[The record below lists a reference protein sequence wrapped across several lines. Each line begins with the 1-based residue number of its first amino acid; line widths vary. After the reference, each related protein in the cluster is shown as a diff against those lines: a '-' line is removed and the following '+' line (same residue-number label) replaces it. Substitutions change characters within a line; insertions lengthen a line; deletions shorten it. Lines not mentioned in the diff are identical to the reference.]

1 MINDPY
7 IEIISKTKSLHLDEA
22 LVQKSIDIFMK
33 DGADK
38 TWAFLIHEKKTPEDL
53 ADKLMK
59 EIKKELRASYFAS
72 ALIAGAF
79 AILLLTLIIVF
90 LNATWL
96 SVWPYLITI
105 VCLRCVYATIKNLI
119 KALKIK

>member
-22 LVQKSIDIFMK
+22 LVEKSIDIFMK

-38 TWAFLIHEKKTPEDL
+38 TWAFLIHERKTPEDL

-59 EIKKELRASYFAS
+59 EIKKELKSSYLAN
-72 ALIAGAF
+72 ALYAGVF
-79 AILLLTLIIVF
+79 SILLLATIIIF
-90 LNATWL
+90 LRATEV
-96 SVWPYLITI
+96 SVWPYLITV
-105 VCLRCVYATIKNLI
+105 VCLLCIYGTIKNLI
-119 KALKIK
+119 KASKIK